1 MSETAIT
8 ILLAVFASQGLWTFL
23 GDLLRQKFG
32 RKTILERLVLGI
44 AHDRLHFLCTK
55 YIKEGSLTA
64 DEYDTL
70 KSIAGP
76 YLEMGGNGS
85 GKRLYDQAAAL
96 PISRGEK

>member
-1 MSETAIT
+1 MGDTLIT
-8 ILLAVFASQGLWTFL
+8 VLIAVFASQGLWTFL

-32 RKTILERLVLGI
+32 SKTILERLVLGM
-44 AHDRLHFLCTK
+44 AHDRLHFLCNK
-55 YIKEGSLTA
+55 YIKEGSLTD

-70 KSIAGP
+70 KSIAEP

-96 PISRGEK
+96 PISRGDK